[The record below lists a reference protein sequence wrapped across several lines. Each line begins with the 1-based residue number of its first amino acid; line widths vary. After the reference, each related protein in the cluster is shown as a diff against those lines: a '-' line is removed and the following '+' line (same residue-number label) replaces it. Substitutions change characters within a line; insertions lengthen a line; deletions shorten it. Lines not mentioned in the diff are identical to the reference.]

1 MFARAVFPRIAACLA
16 VLLLAGTGVRAAEDD
31 QAVELE
37 GDLEVSSAFAVPSR
51 GVVVLSAHV
60 VFPQGEQVSAALKDG
75 NTLGFDLEVSV
86 SRHRRFWLDAEAVH
100 LLRHYELSY
109 HVVSERY
116 LLREVGGEQ
125 QESFPTLSA
134 ALGRL
139 GQVDDWPIAVDSQ
152 LSPGEQWQI
161 RLRAGVRRGHMPDAL
176 RALAFWTDGWHRTSD
191 WYTWT
196 LVR

>member
-1 MFARAVFPRIAACLA
+1 MLPRITAWLA
-16 VLLLAGTGVRAAEDD
+16 VLLLLLGGGLARAADD
-31 QAVELE
+31 EPAAELE
-37 GDLEVSSAFAVPSR
+37 GELEVSSAFAVPSR
-51 GVVVLSAHV
+51 GVIVLSAHV

-86 SRHRRFWLDAEAVH
+86 SRHRRFWFDAEAVH

-116 LLREVGGEQ
+116 LLREVDGEQ
-125 QESFPTLSA
+125 QLSFPTLGA

-139 GQVDDWPIAVDSQ
+139 GQVDEWPIAVDSQ